1 MAQVYKP
8 TSDSPLVRLMVLET
22 DKPHPDTASERG
34 SFGQIVHH
42 HFSKAGEAHHPPL
55 AVETDQVFVVT
66 EQGGQM
72 PKKEE
77 FEGYHGLLITGSM
90 FDAHGNNQWIL
101 DLLTLLKGK
110 AHSSHGPH
118 HKIDTETLTSL
129 QNYGYLGQISTSQAS
144 ASGTNS
150 SPAFSGVKSPR
161 QPLKTGNLATA
172 K

>member
-1 MAQVYKP
+1 MFASRFLARGTFRYRGQLHHHRLVQQQNIHTCRHHSNMAQINKP

-22 DKPHPDTASERG
+22 DKPHPDTASDRG

-66 EQGGQM
+66 EQGGRI

-101 DLLTLLKGK
+101 DLLTLLKGI
-110 AHSSHGPH
+110 PH
-118 HKIDTETLTSL
+118 PSLHLITNLT
-129 QNYGYLGQISTSQAS
+129 
-144 ASGTNS
+144 
-150 SPAFSGVKSPR
+150 R
-161 QPLKTGNLATA
+161 RR
-172 K
+172 